1 MNSGMGIDRLISRL
15 PSAPLG
21 RLLGLSLGL
30 ADFHHHRIVRRN
42 LAFAYPEL
50 SAAERRRLAWRVFQN
65 YGINLVE
72 FFQMR
77 FVRREDVVRRL
88 RLIGF
93 EHVVSAL
100 RQRRGMIAVSGHLGS
115 WEVGMQVMPCVLGVK
130 LTGVAKKFKSRIVES
145 QVHAARTRFGN
156 EILYKKDALA
166 DMTRVL
172 RGGGVLGLL
181 VDMARR
187 QDGVEIEFFGKRAT
201 ATPAAAMLA
210 LRCRCPVVP
219 MLCAR
224 EADGSLSVHA
234 EPALE
239 MLRTKDLRADLIENT
254 QRITDAV
261 ERMVRRYPEQWFWL
275 MKRWKDHYPQLYE

>member
-1 MNSGMGIDRLISRL
+1 MTPLMGFERFLSRL
-15 PSAPLG
+15 PSLPPG
-21 RLLGLSLGL
+21 RLLGLALGL
-30 ADFHHHRIVRRN
+30 ADLHHHRIVRRN
-42 LAFAYPEL
+42 LAFACPER
-50 SAAERRRLAWRVFQN
+50 SAADRRRLAWRIFQN
-65 YGINLVE
+65 YGVNLVE

-77 FVRREDVVRRL
+77 FMRPADVVRRL
-88 RLIGF
+88 RLRGA

-100 RQRRGMIAVSGHLGS
+100 RQGRGMIAVSGHLGS

-130 LTGVAKKFKSRIVES
+130 LTGVAKKFKSNLIES
-145 QVHAARTRFGN
+145 QVYAARTRFGN

-166 DMTRVL
+166 DMIRVL

-187 QDGVEIEFFGKRAT
+187 QDGVDVRFFGKRAT
-201 ATPAAAMLA
+201 ATPAAALLA
-210 LRCRCPVVP
+210 LRCRAPVVP
-219 MLCAR
+219 MFCVR
-224 EADGSLSVHA
+224 EAGGALSVCA

-239 MLRTKDLRADLIENT
+239 MLRTSDLRGDLAENT

-275 MKRWKDHYPQLYE
+275 MKRWKEHYPQLYE